1 MKGSVF
7 ILILIL
13 FSTEK
18 FACIYSKNKTWL
30 SEKYI
35 KLQFTSWSKGWNIII
50 SRSLWMT
57 ILRIF
62 DYFLCEKNI
71 D

>member
-35 KLQFTSWSKGWNIII
+35 KIQFTSWSKGWNIII
-50 SRSLWMT
+50 SKSFWMT

-62 DYFLCEKNI
+62 DNFLCEKNI